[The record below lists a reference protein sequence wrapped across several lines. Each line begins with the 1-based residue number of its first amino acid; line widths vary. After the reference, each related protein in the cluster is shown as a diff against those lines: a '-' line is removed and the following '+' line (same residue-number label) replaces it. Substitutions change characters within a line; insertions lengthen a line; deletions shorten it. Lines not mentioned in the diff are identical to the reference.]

1 MLIPIASP
9 PFCLILLTVSSEV
22 SKFRSTH
29 VTVQP
34 SLDNL
39 SAIALPIPCPAP
51 VTKATLFSSI
61 FLAIYLLFF
70 LSYFVLILFL
80 CFFDVKISLL
90 KNTQENKKTE
100 VVFNFSLFNKGIL
113 CFIFYIDKYYIFAL
127 YLYIYLLRNLWFLP
141 L

>member
-1 MLIPIASP
+1 
-9 PFCLILLTVSSEV
+9 
-22 SKFRSTH
+22 
-29 VTVQP
+29 P

-90 KNTQENKKTE
+90 KTTQEKKTE

-113 CFIFYIDKYYIFAL
+113 CFIFYIDKYYIFGL
-127 YLYIYLLRNLWFLP
+127 YLLRNLWFLP
-141 L
+141 LYLLLHQFFA